1 MTRGNAREL
10 AIHLIYGRE
19 FTGDTPVEVVRLR
32 LEDGYY
38 EQLAAEYEIYTERP
52 NTKQVKYLENIVAGV
67 VEHQDELNEIVGKF
81 SIGWDVKRI
90 SRLNRVIMQLAVYEI
105 LYVED
110 VPEGVAVSEAVRLA
124 KKYNDEM
131 GRFVNGIL
139 GAFVRA
145 WKADP
150 NFLENLAAEEAA
162 KIAPAEEPVEVTE
175 EAPAAEEI

>member
-19 FTGDTPVEVVRLR
+19 FTGDTPIETVRLR
-32 LEDGYY
+32 LEEGYY

-52 NTKQVKYLENIVAGV
+52 TEKQVKYLEDIVAGV
-67 VEHQDELNEIVGKF
+67 HAHEEQLNTIIGKY

-90 SRLNRVIMQLAVYEI
+90 SRLNRVIMQLAIYEI
-105 LYVED
+105 LYVDD

-131 GRFVNGIL
+131 GRFINGIL
-139 GAFVRA
+139 GSFVRA
-145 WKADP
+145 RKA
-150 NFLENLAAEEAA
+150 ES
-162 KIAPAEEPVEVTE
+162 APAEEV
-175 EAPAAEEI
+175 

>member
-1 MTRGNAREL
+1 MAGVHA
-10 AIHLIYGRE
+10 H
-19 FTGDTPVEVVRLR
+19 
-32 LEDGYY
+32 
-38 EQLAAEYEIYTERP
+38 EQLL
-52 NTKQVKYLENIVAGV
+52 NTIIGKY
-67 VEHQDELNEIVGKF
+67 

-105 LYVED
+105 LYMED
-110 VPEGVAVSEAVRLA
+110 VPEGVSVSEAVRLA

-139 GAFVRA
+139 GAFVRD

-162 KIAPAEEPVEVTE
+162 KIAPAEEPVCEA
-175 EAPAAEEI
+175 APAAEEI